1 MIVHIDYHYIQKS
14 DKYTS
19 AAIDETILAIL
30 RFPNRWTVSRFERK
44 L

>member
-1 MIVHIDYHYIQKS
+1 MNSLIDYHYVKNG

-19 AAIDETILAIL
+19 AAIDRTILAIL
-30 RFPNRWTVSRFERK
+30 RFPNRWTVSIFERK